1 MTDAQD
7 VSLEITSLSGMRPPS
22 KAAMTAQGNGVY
34 RLQGGY
40 LNMPDNWDIKVVV
53 IRPGKFDAY
62 ADFRFDLSLPGGQ

>member
-1 MTDAQD
+1 
-7 VSLEITSLSGMRPPS
+7 
-22 KAAMTAQGNGVY
+22 MTAQGNGVY

-40 LNMPDNWDIKVVV
+40 LNMPDNWDIKVVA